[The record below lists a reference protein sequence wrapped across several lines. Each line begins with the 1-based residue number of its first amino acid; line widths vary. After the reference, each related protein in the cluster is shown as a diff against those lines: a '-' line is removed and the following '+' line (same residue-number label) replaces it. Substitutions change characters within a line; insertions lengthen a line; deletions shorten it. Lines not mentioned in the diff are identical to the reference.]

1 MLKLTRL
8 EVYGSIFALLFG
20 SQLCRAA
27 SGDLVPMLS
36 VPDFNGDGM
45 VDALDVE
52 VFRDEYALEPGVR
65 IPHTDLSYRAF
76 FDANADKWISMADQN
91 KTAIMSG
98 NSSTI
103 FDRELVATY
112 HGMGLEFTPDP
123 KIFGVSLPGFGVQNV
138 TLAAPLLG
146 VTVDLNLR
154 RFTFQTEE
162 GEEIFERVTAPFKGH
177 GHHYVEPLVGLAA
190 LALVDFPVISRLK
203 VTGLNVDPKTKTVKG
218 LFWGRAARPLFY
230 MEDGRTPLLM
240 ADDDYPEGE
249 DWKDLQVR
257 CLRFNGLNS
266 DQYDDTGCTKP
277 KEFPRLFNSPDESWH
292 AHGGL
297 CQVINKQMKPVVYQF
312 ITYNEC
318 QSIANYDPQKGA
330 IDPQTREF
338 SDELNSWLNFAM
350 LHLWIDKLNPNG
362 VFGNVHPDV
371 APDHPSEACVNVRD
385 APAWFHGTH
394 SHGDG
399 NDDHALV
406 SVCDQPEHQVMLPGS
421 GAQVVNIASILSL
434 SAAALSLLFAY

>member
-1 MLKLTRL
+1 
-8 EVYGSIFALLFG
+8 
-20 SQLCRAA
+20 
-27 SGDLVPMLS
+27 MLS
-36 VPDFNGDGM
+36 VPDFNGDGI
-45 VDALDVE
+45 VDELDVE
-52 VFRDEYALEPGVR
+52 VFRDEYALKPGVR

-91 KTAIMSG
+91 KTATMSG
-98 NSSTI
+98 NSSTT

-112 HGMGLEFTPDP
+112 HGMGSEFTPDP
-123 KIFGVSLPGFGVQNV
+123 RIFGVPLDFVGVQNV
-138 TLAAPLLG
+138 TLAEPFLG

-154 RFTFQTEE
+154 RFTFP
-162 GEEIFERVTAPFKGH
+162 GEEIFEKGATPFKGH
-177 GHHYVEPLVGLAA
+177 GYHYVSSLAGFAA
-190 LALVDFPVISRLK
+190 LAIVDFPIISRHK
-203 VTGLNVDPKTKTVKG
+203 VIGLNVDPKTKTVKG

-257 CLRFNGLNS
+257 CFRFNGLNS

-277 KEFPRLFNSPDESWH
+277 KEFPKLFNSPDESWH
-292 AHGGL
+292 AHGGVCL
-297 CQVINKQMKPVVYQF
+297 VANEQMTSVAYQYV
-312 ITYNEC
+312 TYNEC
-318 QSIANYDPQKGA
+318 QSIANHDPQRIA
-330 IDPQTREF
+330 IDPQTGQL
-338 SDELNSWLNFAM
+338 SDKLNLWLNFAM

-371 APDHPSEACVNVRD
+371 TPDHPNEACVNVRD